1 MNSWA
6 LRLFSR
12 VSVLFGQNKAESEFD
27 CEMQI
32 HLQLLREKFLRQ
44 GMGPEDADSAAR
56 RQFGNTTSLRQR
68 HRESRTFLSFSTI
81 YQDVRYGLRMLR
93 KGPGFTA
100 IAVGSLALAI
110 GANTAIFSIAKS
122 LLYDRLGVAHP
133 EQLRI
138 IGWNG
143 DDHTAVHGFWS
154 AFNAGAQGMKSECFS
169 YPVFLQFQ
177 SHDREL
183 KGIFGFKD
191 FDVTAGIRGNEQR
204 ASMELVTGS
213 YYAVLGTRPRLGRAI
228 QPSDVGAAGTGAV
241 AVISDGLWEREYGR
255 SAAVLGQT
263 ITIDRT
269 ALTIVGVNPR
279 GFTGA
284 QSVQTSPDVF
294 VPMSMQPLVNP
305 MPGKDSSLLTV
316 PDMWWMEVMGRA
328 RSGVPESEALA
339 ALDVE
344 LAGAMRATMKVK
356 PDETI
361 PRIVVADGSRGLH
374 QLDEDF
380 KKPVDLLMV
389 LVGLVLLLACA
400 NIANLLLARGAH
412 RQREMS
418 VRLALG
424 AGRARVLRQMLIE
437 SLLLAALGGAGGVFV
452 GFMGRNVLP
461 RLLADRWEQGRI
473 GVHFDWGVFAFTAAV
488 TLLTGILFGL
498 APAWS
503 AARAEVSSSMK
514 ESAQTATRRRKGM
527 SGKALVGFQ
536 IALSTLLVIGAGL
549 FLRTVAG
556 LSQVNAG
563 FRTDH
568 LLIAGIDLP
577 RKRYPE
583 GKDVVANERLEQ
595 AIAAAPGV
603 EGVSAMSMVYL
614 TGAMMAES
622 FATEEEEGATDKTK
636 LGNEL
641 VNKVGNQFFPAMGIP
656 IVAGRGFVPQDT
668 ATSTKVAVINQ
679 SLAKARFPHGN
690 PLGKRFTIGGP
701 GTSGWIQ
708 VVGVCADT
716 RYASLRDDPSPQFF
730 LPYVQQSEVGGMTY
744 AIRTHVDAASIVP
757 TLRRAV
763 ARIDSGLTLTDVHT
777 EQQDIDESLRTERV
791 LATLTAGFGVLALA
805 LACVGIYGIM
815 AYSVANRRNEIG
827 IRLALGAQPAQ
838 VRGMILRESTWLAAA
853 GIVVGVGAA
862 LGLTH
867 FIKSMLYGVAPDDA
881 ATVMGGALILLA
893 VAPAASWI
901 PARRAARVQPMEA
914 LRHE

>member
-6 LRLFSR
+6 LRLLSR
-12 VSVLFGQNKAESEFD
+12 VSVLFGQNKAESELD

-32 HLQLLREKFLRQ
+32 HLQLLTEKFIRQ

-56 RQFGNTTSLRQR
+56 RQFGNTTLLRQR

-81 YQDVRYGLRMLR
+81 FQDVRYGLRLLQ
-93 KGPGFTA
+93 KAPGFTA
-100 IAVGSLALAI
+100 IAVASLALAI

-138 IGWNG
+138 IGWTG
-143 DDHTAVHGFWS
+143 DDHTAVNRFRS
-154 AFNAGAQGMKSECFS
+154 AFNAEALGMKSECFS
-169 YPVFLQFQ
+169 YPVFLQLQ

-191 FDVTAGIRGNEQR
+191 VEVTAGIRGNEQR

-213 YYAVLGTRPRLGRAI
+213 YYAVLGTRPQLGRAI

-241 AVISDGLWEREYGR
+241 VVISDGLWEREYGR
-255 SAAVLGQT
+255 SAAVLGQI
-263 ITIDRT
+263 ITVDRT

-328 RSGVPESEALA
+328 RSGVPESEARATLN
-339 ALDVE
+339 VE
-344 LAGAMRATMKVK
+344 LAGAVRATMTVK

-374 QLDEDF
+374 QLDEEF
-380 KKPVDLLMV
+380 KKPVDLLIV

-418 VRLALG
+418 LRLTLG
-424 AGRARVLRQMLIE
+424 AGRARVLRQMFTE

-452 GFMGRNVLP
+452 GFIGRNVLP
-461 RLLADRWEQGRI
+461 RLLADCWEQGRI

-503 AARAEVSSSMK
+503 AARAEVSSSLK

-556 LSQVNAG
+556 LSQVKAG

-577 RKRYPE
+577 RKRYPA

-603 EGVSAMSMVYL
+603 EGVSAMSMVYF
-614 TGAMMAES
+614 TDAMSADS
-622 FATEEEEGATDKTK
+622 FATEEEDGVTDKTR

-656 IVAGRGFVPQDT
+656 IIAGRGFGPQDT

-679 SLAKARFPHGN
+679 SLAKARFPHDGN
-690 PLGKRFTIGGP
+690 PLGKRFTVGGD
-701 GTSGWIQ
+701 WIQ

-730 LPYVQQSEVGGMTY
+730 LPYVQQTEVGGMTY

-763 ARIDSGLTLTDVHT
+763 AQIDSGLTLTDVHT
-777 EQQDIDESLRTERV
+777 EQQDINESLRAERV
-791 LATLTAGFGVLALA
+791 LAALTAGFGVLALA
-805 LACVGIYGIM
+805 LACVGIYGII
-815 AYSVANRRNEIG
+815 AYSVANRKNEIG

-838 VRGMILRESTWLAAA
+838 VRGMILRESTWLAAS

-862 LGLTH
+862 LGFTH
-867 FIKSMLYGVAPDDA
+867 FIKSMLYGVAPYDA
-881 ATVMGGALILLA
+881 ATVVGGALILLA
-893 VAPAASWI
+893 VALAASWI